1 MVKKLDKTYFTAN
14 ANKATQT
21 GSAQKTSSVQKLDR
35 SYFDRQNTPTT
46 DKTPVTTT
54 APSTA
59 AADEATGR
67 TLPAERGYKHK
78 TNAANQQRREQ
89 RRVASDGRA
98 TRGERFKNLAAGAA
112 KDYAA
117 SMVGAAEGLL
127 SAPATVNYAASGIG
141 KQNETAQKWIET
153 YKAQLAD
160 AKTEEERKRL
170 ENLIALNEKRLRVN
184 NERAETTNK
193 NYNELTEKPREALQ
207 STYQSLSESAQ
218 EDIEAGK
225 AGLTGLGALAA
236 DVGVAGAQM
245 LGDIALGA
253 VTGGGAL
260 IPMAVRGYGASTQ
273 ESKSAIDPNAGAA
286 ERMEGEARAQLYGT
300 GSAALSV
307 ATEKI
312 SNVAAPFKKAFGG
325 GVLDKAIDR
334 ALAKMNGN
342 AAGKLA
348 LSVLSEGGEEMLEDV
363 VQPVLQSVY
372 NGKSVG
378 ENYSELELSDVL
390 YDGLIGGIL
399 GGVGSGV
406 EIAANKTA
414 NRGNRQ
420 TAQQTATQETALP
433 ATQTTQERAETVEGE
448 TALPTAE
455 NAPTARETD
464 ALEPL
469 RALAEE
475 VSRETVQQTPQDR
488 LRAFED
494 VLGESGKRA
503 MHTAYQDSMDVGDF
517 SNEFLRAYHAGETG
531 NANPKP
537 TSEISYI
544 AHEAGKN
551 DAAASLAEAK
561 RAAQFASVAG
571 EESGLV
577 YDDYVAREMGSGAAE
592 EINSV
597 AKALGVRVR
606 MADEVGGGMANAE
619 YRGSDILVEKNN
631 PNPVMKL
638 VGHEWT
644 HRVQELAPEQ
654 YRAFRDAV
662 TSEADVQKAA
672 EQLLSFYRARGVD
685 IDYEGALDE
694 ATANYAGELIAD
706 TDVLNDFI
714 RKHSGDRTL
723 LEKLRDAL
731 HELVRKLTGRAKQQA
746 QTAEGMLQ
754 EAFEAASRQ
763 AEHLQGDGGSDTIG
777 DTKYSLRGK
786 YWRPD
791 LNAAEWNALNRHMQ
805 QEITDE
811 AHTLDDATKWAYA
824 NENGVQMFALYGI
837 GDGTEATV
845 LYAVRGHKA
854 TEAYNVVVSKMEG
867 MQNGTYGERTD
878 ISRWID
884 SIRGNPEYGS
894 GNSNAFG
901 QTGAASRRTND
912 LYGGTSRGNSER
924 VVGKDVGANKESVKY
939 SLKEYSPEEKK
950 QHINDA
956 ISYFGKT
963 YRWDETGYLTPN
975 GAKLDFSGRHEGGS
989 GGYRTVD
996 HRDIRDA
1003 IGDDYGG
1010 DDYSGSM
1017 VQFMSEGNIRIS
1029 PESGGIDLSVA
1040 PTKAQETA
1048 LSDFIGKNRGEVIL
1062 DIDTTDGQTVA
1073 SVEYPRGTHASKV
1086 LVDIRAYFEDGT
1098 MPQVSELAGFYTR
1111 ENYSLKGA
1119 ENAQE
1124 LAALQREN
1132 EKLRERVEYWKGQ
1145 TRRSSGVTTDKKSV
1159 QKAAKALVRDYGA
1172 EVEASELTGELQSL
1186 YDYIARGGD
1195 DESGELTYTE
1205 ARQRAEAI
1213 AEQIAESAIAKDDT
1227 LYQDYADLRKKL
1239 KDTRLTLSQEDAAN
1253 ITDYAEVRKS
1263 MRGKLNMAKG
1273 EHSNIDRVFAELAD
1287 AYPEFFSETRDMNS
1301 ADQLQ
1306 RMMDV
1311 ASRLYTITE
1320 YNPFEGDMGQA
1331 VAAISNDIMDRFF
1344 DLPQTKKT
1352 FADKSAEKLNREKWK
1367 AQDAIARERARRT
1380 EQVANA
1386 KEAGKQAAKDAALA
1400 GQMAQGRADAKRLRM
1415 AQDALAREHARRT
1428 EQVEALRAKYR
1439 EKDEALR
1446 ESQKTR
1452 ELRAKIT
1459 RHASKLSQKLLYPTD
1474 KQHIPEELRS
1484 AVAAV
1489 LHSINQESRYTT
1501 DTDGKHVYDGSGKL
1515 TGRTVAF
1522 QGLRDQYRK
1531 ILAEGEDIVVDP
1543 SLFGGENV
1551 EGGFDQVAKMGDKR
1565 LSELSTEELETMW
1578 KVLRAVEH
1586 SVTTAGKML
1595 TRGKY
1600 ETTKAF
1606 ADAFQNDTASRRP
1619 KPSGGMSLSVE
1630 NPYTFFAHYGQ
1641 AGKDIYR
1648 MLRNA
1653 QDAQE
1658 LMARDV
1664 TEKVRRLLGE
1674 KASPT
1679 GGKERVGALRGND
1692 VWKYNEHTNS
1702 FTTAGGET
1710 LTLTDAQVMELYLL
1724 SKRDQARGHLLGGG
1738 IYQPEVRDAA
1748 TGRVTTRRGTQAVK
1762 LTESDLDG
1770 LTKLLTPELKRV
1782 ADGLQAL
1789 TTDTLAKYG
1798 NEASVRA
1805 YGYRKFTEKDYWPI
1819 RSAQEG
1825 LHSTL
1830 AKDAGNARS
1839 IKDIG
1844 MAQQVHTNANNAVEV
1859 GSVFDT
1865 FAWHASDMI
1874 DYAAWLNPMEDAN
1887 RLYNFRYRN
1896 GEGDTTGVT
1905 LKGLLD
1911 EKGGQ
1916 GAQRYWMKLMGDI
1929 QNGIGTKDYEPLSD
1943 YFWRSIGRFKSAA
1956 VGANIRVVIQQP
1968 TAFFRAASTLNGSDM
1983 AKGLLGGVTRGDG
1996 WEKAVE
2002 HSPIAMRK
2010 DTGGFDISSPYR
2022 LSDRFYGKQ
2031 GAASKLSDVSG
2042 AAAGKADAVTWG
2054 ALWNACEWQVK
2065 RERPEL
2071 KAGSDAF
2078 YDAVNSVFTDMIDQT
2093 QVVDGVLQRSNI
2105 MRGKEFAQQATSFMG
2120 EPTMSLNMMLRAYD
2134 NFRYEQEPSAR
2145 NQARRKL
2152 ARTMGALVVTSTVN
2166 ALAQSIVDGLR
2177 DDDKDKSY
2185 LEKLLSAFTGIEGDE
2200 ETRKEKL
2207 KNIATN
2213 GNLFDNL
2220 NPISQIPFAKDIQ
2233 SLIHGYDVARPD
2245 METFSGLISAA
2256 KTYIDSAD
2264 GEGKKTRK
2272 EALLDLI
2279 AQGARSLGIPA
2290 TNLKR
2295 DILSM
2300 LRTAVQES
2308 GSIPLQ
2314 YELDKFSYNIN
2325 SEQNRSRYISL
2336 LYDALEQG
2344 DFASYEHIRD
2354 DLINSMGLNGE
2365 TINSSL
2371 KTLYKKKL
2379 EKDEGY
2385 SLSQKALDK
2394 LGIRREYAEKEESDS
2409 FGADDLDAA
2418 AYTRYENDRADTYR
2432 QLEDSIMGGNLFSS
2446 FSGEAKDKALNY
2458 AEQYAE
2464 KTALRDASN
2473 GEYEITT
2480 KWIQTADELE
2490 KDYKIPVS
2498 VYIGLK
2504 TSVSD
2509 IDSLKD
2515 KDGETINLSKGLQ
2528 TMELIY
2534 QQKGLSDKQRTALFE
2549 AFNVPKS
2556 ILHYNKALV
2565 AEKLKAM
2572 RKKAK

>member
-1 MVKKLDKTYFTAN
+1 MEPDK
-14 ANKATQT
+14 
-21 GSAQKTSSVQKLDR
+21 GSVA
-35 SYFDRQNTPTT
+35 Y
-46 DKTPVTTT
+46 
-54 APSTA
+54 A
-59 AADEATGR
+59 
-67 TLPAERGYKHK
+67 
-78 TNAANQQRREQ
+78 EQ
-89 RRVASDGRA
+89 RTAMEYGVPSFVVSDA
-98 TRGERFKNLAAGAA
+98 AWSKNKSG
-112 KDYAA
+112 
-117 SMVGAAEGLL
+117 
-127 SAPATVNYAASGIG
+127 APAFS
-141 KQNETAQKWIET
+141 
-153 YKAQLAD
+153 
-160 AKTEEERKRL
+160 
-170 ENLIALNEKRLRVN
+170 
-184 NERAETTNK
+184 
-193 NYNELTEKPREALQ
+193 
-207 STYQSLSESAQ
+207 
-218 EDIEAGK
+218 
-225 AGLTGLGALAA
+225 
-236 DVGVAGAQM
+236 
-245 LGDIALGA
+245 
-253 VTGGGAL
+253 
-260 IPMAVRGYGASTQ
+260 VRGQIYLRETLSPQ
-273 ESKSAIDPNAGAA
+273 NAGA
-286 ERMEGEARAQLYGT
+286 Y
-300 GSAALSV
+300 
-307 ATEKI
+307 
-312 SNVAAPFKKAFGG
+312 
-325 GVLDKAIDR
+325 
-334 ALAKMNGN
+334 
-342 AAGKLA
+342 
-348 LSVLSEGGEEMLEDV
+348 
-363 VQPVLQSVY
+363 
-372 NGKSVG
+372 
-378 ENYSELELSDVL
+378 
-390 YDGLIGGIL
+390 
-399 GGVGSGV
+399 
-406 EIAANKTA
+406 
-414 NRGNRQ
+414 
-420 TAQQTATQETALP
+420 
-433 ATQTTQERAETVEGE
+433 
-448 TALPTAE
+448 
-455 NAPTARETD
+455 
-464 ALEPL
+464 
-469 RALAEE
+469 
-475 VSRETVQQTPQDR
+475 
-488 LRAFED
+488 
-494 VLGESGKRA
+494 
-503 MHTAYQDSMDVGDF
+503 
-517 SNEFLRAYHAGETG
+517 
-531 NANPKP
+531 
-537 TSEISYI
+537 
-544 AHEAGKN
+544 
-551 DAAASLAEAK
+551 
-561 RAAQFASVAG
+561 
-571 EESGLV
+571 
-577 YDDYVAREMGSGAAE
+577 
-592 EINSV
+592 
-597 AKALGVRVR
+597 
-606 MADEVGGGMANAE
+606 
-619 YRGSDILVEKNN
+619 
-631 PNPVMKL
+631 
-638 VGHEWT
+638 
-644 HRVQELAPEQ
+644 
-654 YRAFRDAV
+654 
-662 TSEADVQKAA
+662 
-672 EQLLSFYRARGVD
+672 
-685 IDYEGALDE
+685 
-694 ATANYAGELIAD
+694 
-706 TDVLNDFI
+706 
-714 RKHSGDRTL
+714 
-723 LEKLRDAL
+723 AL
-731 HELVRKLTGRAKQQA
+731 HELTHVMKQVEYQPYLDFTA
-746 QTAEGMLQ
+746 RTAEMLD
-754 EAFEAASRQ
+754 AS
-763 AEHLQGDGGSDTIG
+763 
-777 DTKYSLRGK
+777 
-786 YWRPD
+786 
-791 LNAAEWNALNRHMQ
+791 
-805 QEITDE
+805 TDE
-811 AHTLDDATKWAYA
+811 AAILIEHTAKHRGIDVFGTDGYLDIKKLNALDAKDRLTLFDELNAT
-824 NENGVQMFALYGI
+824 LYGHI
-837 GDGTEATV
+837 
-845 LYAVRGHKA
+845 
-854 TEAYNVVVSKMEG
+854 
-867 MQNGTYGERTD
+867 
-878 ISRWID
+878 
-884 SIRGNPEYGS
+884 GS
-894 GNSNAFG
+894 GNMGNLRPHLEAAF
-901 QTGAASRRTND
+901 
-912 LYGGTSRGNSER
+912 
-924 VVGKDVGANKESVKY
+924 
-939 SLKEYSPEEKK
+939 
-950 QHINDA
+950 H
-956 ISYFGKT
+956 
-963 YRWDETGYLTPN
+963 
-975 GAKLDFSGRHEGGS
+975 DFSTYAEELTAIHE
-989 GGYRTVD
+989 RFKL
-996 HRDIRDA
+996 HN
-1003 IGDDYGG
+1003 
-1010 DDYSGSM
+1010 
-1017 VQFMSEGNIRIS
+1017 Q
-1029 PESGGIDLSVA
+1029 
-1040 PTKAQETA
+1040 KETN
-1048 LSDFIGKNRGEVIL
+1048 F
-1062 DIDTTDGQTVA
+1062 
-1073 SVEYPRGTHASKV
+1073 
-1086 LVDIRAYFEDGT
+1086 
-1098 MPQVSELAGFYTR
+1098 
-1111 ENYSLKGA
+1111 SLKGA
-1119 ENAQE
+1119 ENARE

-1145 TRRSSGVTTDKKSV
+1145 TRRSSGVSTDKKSV

-1172 EVEASELTGELQSL
+1172 EVEASEIAGELQSL
-1186 YDYIARGGD
+1186 YDYIARGG

-1227 LYQDYADLRKKL
+1227 LYQDYADLRKKF

-1253 ITDYAEVRKS
+1253 ITDYADVRKS

-1273 EHSNIDRVFAELAD
+1273 EHSNIDMVYAELAD
-1287 AYPEFFSETRDMNS
+1287 AYPELFSETRDMNS

-1352 FADKSAEKLNREKWK
+1352 FADKSVEKLNREKWK
-1367 AQDAIARERARRT
+1367 AQDAIVRERARR
-1380 EQVANA
+1380 A
-1386 KEAGKQAAKDAALA
+1386 
-1400 GQMAQGRADAKRLRM
+1400 
-1415 AQDALAREHARRT
+1415 

-1439 EKDEALR
+1439 EKDKTRR

-1459 RHASKLSQKLLYPTD
+1459 RHASKLSQKLLHPTD

-1489 LHSINQESRYTT
+1489 LQSINQESRYTT
-1501 DTDGKHVYDGSGKL
+1501 DADGKRVYDGNGKP

-1531 ILAEGEDIVVDP
+1531 ILAEGEDIVIDP

-1551 EGGFDQVAKMGDKR
+1551 EGGFDQVIKMGDKR

-1606 ADAFQNDTASRRP
+1606 ADAFQNDAASRRP

-1648 MLRNA
+1648 MLRDA

-1724 SKRDQARGHLLGGG
+1724 SKRVQARGHLLGGG
-1738 IYQPEVRDAA
+1738 IHQPEVRDAA

-1770 LTKLLTPELKRV
+1770 ITKLLTPELKRV

-1825 LHSTL
+1825 LHSTQE
-1830 AKDAGNARS
+1830 KDAGNARS
-1839 IKDIG
+1839 IKNIG
-1844 MAQQVHTNANNAVEV
+1844 MAQQVQTNANNAVEV

-1865 FAWHASDMI
+1865 FARHASDMI

-1916 GAQRYWMKLMGDI
+1916 GAQRYWKKLMGDI

-1983 AKGLLGGVTRGDG
+1983 AKGLLGGVARGGG

-2010 DTGGFDISSPYR
+2010 DTGGFDISSPYM

-2031 GAASKLSDVSG
+2031 GAASKLGDVAG

-2065 RERPEL
+2065 REKPEL

-2078 YDAVNSVFTDMIDQT
+2078 YEAVNRVFTDMIDQT

-2120 EPTMSLNMMLRAYD
+2120 EPIMSLNMMLRAYD

-2152 ARTMGALVVTSTVN
+2152 ARTMGTLVVTSTVN

-2394 LGIRREYAEKEESDS
+2394 LGIRREYADEEESDS

-2432 QLEDSIMGGNLFSS
+2432 QLEDSITGGNLFSS
-2446 FSGEAKDKALNY
+2446 FSDEAKDKALNY

-2515 KDGETINLSKGLQ
+2515 SSGETINLSKGLQ
-2528 TMELIY
+2528 VMELVY

-2556 ILHYNKALV
+2556 IQHYNKALV

-2572 RKKAK
+2572 RKQAK